1 MFTKFG
7 RDILFSADLCYN
19 EDNEKPSSE
28 RQHSGAR
35 GMNDNTVTEGALG
48 YAHELCPMPL

>member
-19 EDNEKPSSE
+19 EEPSSE

-35 GMNDNTVTEGALG
+35 GMNDNTVTEGACVILG
-48 YAHELCPMPL
+48 LDQTS